1 MQPSQT
7 AHHGHPAPA
16 TLADL
21 AALDAALA
29 RDHAAHQRA
38 QRRLQARLE
47 IQEHLGYAREVLGHD
62 AGKQARLRAITRI
75 EAAMALVGEALL

>member
-1 MQPSQT
+1 MQPSQL

-38 QRRLQARLE
+38 ERAPDASFAQA
-47 IQEHLGYAREVLGHD
+47 I
-62 AGKQARLRAITRI
+62 
-75 EAAMALVGEALL
+75 AAVGEALL